1 MSNAFVKFLESAGE
15 KCSLHFPFSGKQQ
28 KPLSELYHFKLQIIQ
43 KLSKSPHCSVAD

>member
-28 KPLSELYHFKLQIIQ
+28 KPHCLNCIISSYKLFRIVQITT
-43 KLSKSPHCSVAD
+43 LFSS